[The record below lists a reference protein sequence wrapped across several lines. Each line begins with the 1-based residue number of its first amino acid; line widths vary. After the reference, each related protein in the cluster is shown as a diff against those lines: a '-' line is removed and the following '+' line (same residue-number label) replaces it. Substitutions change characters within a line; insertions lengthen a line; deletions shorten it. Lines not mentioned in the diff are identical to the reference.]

1 MEDAAIS
8 KLGDMA
14 VNGTIVGG
22 ICDLSVPE
30 PVFIPRE
37 DAVATTIA
45 PIRVRMGM
53 NAFFS
58 RKQ

>member
-1 MEDAAIS
+1 MRRS
-8 KLGDMA
+8 
-14 VNGTIVGG
+14 VNVGIVDVMYNSGG

-30 PVFIPRE
+30 PVVIPRE

-45 PIRVRMGM
+45 LIRVRMGM
-53 NAFFS
+53 NVFFS